1 MIYRVDLFYIK
12 RLMNFRLFNLS
23 SKDDLPKIELLEEKD
38 EEKDLYTSNY
48 KE

>member
-1 MIYRVDLFYIK
+1 MLLDKFTYLVTIDY
-12 RLMNFRLFNLS
+12 FNLS